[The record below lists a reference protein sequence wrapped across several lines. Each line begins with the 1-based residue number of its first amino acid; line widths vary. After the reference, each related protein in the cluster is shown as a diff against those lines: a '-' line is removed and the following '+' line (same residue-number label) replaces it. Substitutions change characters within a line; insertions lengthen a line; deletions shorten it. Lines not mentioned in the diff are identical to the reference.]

1 MTVEAEVA
9 ERKEVNT
16 YEMKR
21 EPGEVLE
28 KLMTPGEVSAETGIS
43 LDTLAMWRS
52 RKEQLP
58 YVKLGKCVRYRASD
72 VRQWIESSLVTV
84 DS

>member
-1 MTVEAEVA
+1 MPESKQETNQQQEQ
-9 ERKEVNT
+9 
-16 YEMKR
+16 
-21 EPGEVLE
+21 L
-28 KLMTPGEVSAETGIS
+28 LTPEGVSTLTGIA
-43 LDTLAMWRS
+43 LDTLAGWRS

-72 VRQWIESSLVTV
+72 VRRWVESNLVTV